1 MNERRCVE
9 CGASVPADAPGGL
22 CPSCLLQ
29 LALEDREEATES
41 SSPPIESEGLS
52 TPTCGPYRALR
63 LIGEGGMGLVYLA
76 EQLAPVR
83 RSVALKIVKP
93 GRSSRQVLARFE
105 SERQALA
112 LLQHPSIA
120 AIYDAGTTPDGHP
133 FFAMEYVPGQHI
145 TRYCDEHRLPIAD
158 RLELFLQVCAA
169 VQHAHQKGIIHRDL
183 KPSNLL
189 VTRQDERP
197 LVKVIDFGVAK
208 AVDQRLTDLTL
219 DTQHGMV
226 VGTPAYMSPEQAGAT
241 SFDVDTRT
249 DIYSLGVVLYELL
262 AGLRPFEAQELREAA
277 IAEMLRLIR
286 EEDPPRLSTRISSA
300 GDAAAAEIARHR
312 RVDVRALARQL
323 RGDLEWITLRS
334 LEKDPSRRY
343 ASASELAGDVRRH
356 LNDEPVSAGPPRL
369 SYRARKFVSKHKA
382 AVGTMIAIVAALS
395 IGLVTSLSM
404 YVRANQAMALAQHQG
419 YVATIAATDLAL
431 QAQAAREAQRR
442 LLQVDPSLRGWEW
455 QYLSLVA
462 DSSVARFETN
472 AKLDSTKGIRSVNF
486 DATGQRIIWDTGVAV
501 HLAELT
507 SKPAVASWKTGLN
520 VLGRSLDGHRAV
532 VSRVLVQSAGG
543 LPGERAAL
551 GRKPG
556 YAELRDVRSGAIIA
570 SLGPHEH
577 SPIVFSP
584 DGRRVVVGAR
594 WIEATNAPTLLTGL
608 RILDAFSGREVQR
621 IDFPDVLRGR
631 AGQPAERAKGRML
644 QLLQWGK
651 WYNSFATFSFSPD
664 GQRLAYCQDS
674 SLYQWDAST
683 GRALTTNRVDGIK
696 ELLSATYVERGRK
709 ILCQG
714 RDDRDL
720 DGTEAGDPRLVR
732 TRILRGPYDVQV
744 EWDASTGKLLAM
756 TRRRF
761 LGRPLAV
768 SPDGGRLATA
778 RNDRIMIVDTA
789 TDTVSVE
796 LRGHTEEVRTAAFS
810 PDGRLLVS
818 GADDAVRV
826 WSTESD
832 RAVMLLH
839 SDVRMVTSLV
849 FHPNGQQIIAGNI
862 ANGIEIWDLESR
874 QKTTLSG
881 HRSPVVSVALSR
893 DGSTL
898 VSGGQDG
905 TIHRWRLGETHA
917 AQTMGDA
924 NSRLLQAL
932 AFDPQRLHV
941 VAATA
946 DKAVRVWNS
955 STGRLVTRLRE
966 ADGHVEAVD
975 VSPDGGRLVAGTES
989 GVLMLWNTAT
999 WELAKRIKAHSGMV
1013 RSARFSP
1020 DGRTIASSGHHG
1032 PIQVWDAQSGANL
1045 GSLVGHEA
1053 EVSAI
1058 AFSPDGRRLVSGSS
1072 DGTVRIWDAIH
1083 LDPLLTL
1090 RHGRAVN
1097 DVAWSA
1103 DGTRIAAAATGGTVL
1118 VWNARRPEN

>member
-1 MNERRCVE
+1 M
-9 CGASVPADAPGGL
+9 
-22 CPSCLLQ
+22 
-29 LALEDREEATES
+29 
-41 SSPPIESEGLS
+41 
-52 TPTCGPYRALR
+52 
-63 LIGEGGMGLVYLA
+63 
-76 EQLAPVR
+76 
-83 RSVALKIVKP
+83 
-93 GRSSRQVLARFE
+93 
-105 SERQALA
+105 
-112 LLQHPSIA
+112 
-120 AIYDAGTTPDGHP
+120 
-133 FFAMEYVPGQHI
+133 
-145 TRYCDEHRLPIAD
+145 
-158 RLELFLQVCAA
+158 
-169 VQHAHQKGIIHRDL
+169 
-183 KPSNLL
+183 
-189 VTRQDERP
+189 
-197 LVKVIDFGVAK
+197 KVIDFGVAK
-208 AVDQRLTDLTL
+208 AVGQRLTDLTL
-219 DTQHGMV
+219 DTHHGSV

-241 SFDVDTRT
+241 PFGVDTRT

-262 AGLRPFEAQELREAA
+262 VGLRPFEAEELRDAA
-277 IAEMLRLIR
+277 VAEMLRMIR
-286 EEDPPRLSTRISSA
+286 EEEPPRFSTRISSA
-300 GDAAAAEIARHR
+300 SDETASKIARYR

-395 IGLVTSLSM
+395 IGLVTSLNM
-404 YVRANQAMALAQHQG
+404 YVRANQAMTLAQHQG

-455 QYLSLVA
+455 QYLSLAA

-501 HLAELT
+501 HLAELM

-532 VSRVLVQSAGG
+532 VSPVVLVQSEGRYVDVRG
-543 LPGERAAL
+543 LPRWSGERAAY

-556 YAELRDVRSGAIIA
+556 YAELRDVQSGATIA

-594 WIEATNAPTLLTGL
+594 WIEATNVPTPLTGL

-621 IDFPDVLRGR
+621 IDFPDVLRG
-631 AGQPAERAKGRML
+631 AGQPAERAKGGQML
-644 QLLQWGK
+644 QFLQWGQ

-683 GRALTTNRVDGIK
+683 GRALTTNRVDGVK
-696 ELLSATYVERGRK
+696 ELVSATYVEGGRK

-714 RDDRDL
+714 RDEDL
-720 DGTEAGDPRLVR
+720 RLGPNGDDSIVLT

-768 SPDGGRLATA
+768 SPDGGRLAIA
-778 RNDRIMIVDTA
+778 RNDRIRIVDAA

-832 RAVMLLH
+832 RAVTMLH

-932 AFDPQRLHV
+932 AFDPQRLYV

-966 ADGHVEAVD
+966 ADGHVGAVD

-999 WELAKRIKAHSGMV
+999 WELVKRIKAHSGMV

-1020 DGRTIASSGHHG
+1020 DGRTIASVGHEH
-1032 PIQVWDAQSGANL
+1032 PIRVWDAQSGASL
-1045 GSLVGHEA
+1045 GSLFGHEA

-1090 RHGRAVN
+1090 RHGRAVTG
-1097 DVAWSA
+1097 VAWSA
-1103 DGTRIAAAATGGTVL
+1103 DGTRIAASATGGTVL